1 MGDSQVG
8 PQHSPRTKALS
19 ALERTKMHLTRRAC
33 ARPGDQD
40 KVRLGLKGVKT
51 GEKDGHTR
59 FYLEQG
65 SLR

>member
-1 MGDSQVG
+1 
-8 PQHSPRTKALS
+8 
-19 ALERTKMHLTRRAC
+19 MHLTCRAW

-51 GEKDGHTR
+51 EEKDGVSHKIC
-59 FYLEQG
+59 LEQG